1 LKPNHKTNK
10 EAEALLDRYKAGI
23 CSPEDIA
30 LMESWYLNYQSDAP
44 KLSDAEIDSRL
55 VEVRNHLLTTNPG
68 INDSSRSKIIALR
81 TQIAIAASILIA
93 VVSVY
98 FIFYAKDSTEE
109 LRLAALDAGIKPGE
123 NKAIL
128 TLANGV
134 KVVLNNTKAGE
145 LVKQSGISVRKSS
158 NGTIVF
164 QVTKGLDAEQN
175 AEASWNTLETPKGG
189 QYQIILSDGSE
200 VWLNAF
206 STLRFPTVFSPK
218 QREVEVTGEAYFR
231 ISKHTIG
238 QSSTPQP
245 FVVNTNKQKIKV
257 LGTQFNVNSY
267 QDEQTVTTTLL
278 EGSIAVSPFQKDL
291 SKKVETVLLKPGQQS
306 ELGNSGTFE
315 VNTVDVREAI
325 DWQKG
330 YFAFHNEDV
339 YQIMR
344 KVARWYDIQVIYE
357 SSLPKDKLGG
367 TLSRYQDVSKIF
379 DVMQRTGLFKF
390 KIKGKTVYVAK
401 A

>member
-1 LKPNHKTNK
+1 LKTNHQTNK
-10 EAEALLDRYKAGI
+10 EAEAILDRYKAGK
-23 CSPEDIA
+23 CSPDDIA
-30 LMESWYLNYQSDAP
+30 LMESWYLNYQHNAP
-44 KLSDAEIDSRL
+44 DLTDAEVDGRL
-55 VEVRNHLLTTNPG
+55 VEVRNHLLKKIPDTV
-68 INDSSRSKIIALR
+68 INQGYKNV
-81 TQIAIAASILIA
+81 AASVLIA

-98 FIFYAKDSTEE
+98 FTFFSREDTED
-109 LRLAALDAGIKPGE
+109 LRLAALGAGIKPGG
-123 NKAIL
+123 NNAVL

-134 KVVLNNTKAGE
+134 KVILNDVKTGE
-145 LVKQSGISVRKSS
+145 IVKQSGISVRKAS

-164 QVTKGLDAEQN
+164 TLVKGQSAVRNVESN
-175 AEASWNTLETPKGG
+175 WNTLQTPKGG

-206 STLRFPTVFSPK
+206 STLKFPTVFSAK
-218 QREVEVTGEAYFR
+218 QREVEITGEAYFH

-238 QSSTPQP
+238 QSSVSQP
-245 FVVNTNKQKIKV
+245 FFVTTSRQSIRV

-267 QDEQTVTTTLL
+267 QDEQTVTTTLV
-278 EGSIAVSPFQKDL
+278 EGSIAVSPLQGD
-291 SKKVETVLLKPGQQS
+291 SRMKVKTVLLKRGQQS
-306 ELGNSGTFE
+306 KLVNAGNLQ
-315 VNTVDVREAI
+315 VNNVDVRQAI

-330 YFAFHNEDV
+330 YFAFHDEDV

-344 KVARWYDIQVIYE
+344 KVARWYDIQVVYE

-390 KIKGKTVYVAK
+390 RIKGKTVYVAK